1 MSGRT
6 DAKNSLSV
14 RVIISYPVDKA
25 HGLYSAARV
34 RETPMPPEPKRTIN
48 AKEAVSDIRSGLS
61 ADELM
66 QKYRLSAKGLDALVG
81 KLLGAG
87 LLHENESYRRPDD
100 GARVVHVAWKCPACG
115 AAQTREYAECPQCG
129 VIVAKFQN
137 RRSENEGVE
146 SQSEIAP
153 PLSAPSPFDPP
164 PGGGTAQQSDERL
177 FSTEASVRA
186 DVRSTAVQGFADDQE
201 DHANGIDEEEEN
213 TVPEPQT
220 LDRSGWIM
228 LLVGPV
234 AALICFVF
242 FWFRWI
248 LETFKTLVHEMGHA
262 IFGWL
267 FGYPSFPA
275 FDVIWGGGVTIH
287 TERST
292 LLRIIIYI
300 GFAGLFWVYRK
311 NRGTLIFLSILVL
324 IYSVCAFTSIHSVLI
339 LFMGHG
345 TELVIAG
352 LFIYRSLSGRAIIH
366 VVERPLYAIIGFFIV
381 FADIG
386 MAYKLLTS
394 FTYRQDYLGAKG
406 GDLDMDFIVIARDY
420 LHSDMSSVV
429 MVFFACCLACLLISF
444 LAFRYME
451 YLHSA
456 AASLLAR
463 EPK

>member
-1 MSGRT
+1 
-6 DAKNSLSV
+6 
-14 RVIISYPVDKA
+14 
-25 HGLYSAARV
+25 
-34 RETPMPPEPKRTIN
+34 MPADPKRTIN
-48 AKEAVSDIRSGLS
+48 AKEAVSDIRSGMT

-66 QKYRLSAKGLDALVG
+66 QKYRLSAKGLDVLFG
-81 KLLGAG
+81 KLVQAG

-100 GARVVHVAWKCPACG
+100 PARAAHIAWTCPACG
-115 AAQTREYAECPQCG
+115 APQTRPYAECPQCG
-129 VIVAKFQN
+129 VIVAKFKN
-137 RRSENEGVE
+137 R
-146 SQSEIAP
+146 QSEDDEAAAP
-153 PLSAPSPFDPP
+153 AGGYPSQTEPHPFDPP
-164 PGGGTAQQSDERL
+164 SEVVTAQQSEKRR
-177 FSTEASVRA
+177 FSTEASVPS
-186 DVRSTAVQGFADDQE
+186 DVRSTTASGLGNYQEDQE
-201 DHANGIDEEEEN
+201 DGIDEERDS
-213 TVPEPQT
+213 TIPEPQT

-234 AALICFVF
+234 AALACFAF

-275 FDVIWGGGVTIH
+275 FDVIWGGGVTLH
-287 TERST
+287 TERSA
-292 LLRIIIYI
+292 LLRILIYV

-311 NRGTLIFLSILVL
+311 NRGTLIVLAILIL

-345 TELVIAG
+345 TELIIAG

-366 VVERPLYAIIGFFIV
+366 AVERPLYGIIGFFIV

-386 MAYKLLTS
+386 MAYRLLTS
-394 FTYRQDYLGAKG
+394 FAYRQDYLGAKG
-406 GDLDMDFIVIARDY
+406 GDLDMDFMVIARDY
-420 LHSDMSSVV
+420 LHSDMASVV
-429 MVFFACCLACLLISF
+429 IVFFACCLACLALSF

-456 AASLLAR
+456 TAALLAR
-463 EPK
+463 EPKGFLTREKA

>member
-1 MSGRT
+1 MDCIPQLEPGKQ
-6 DAKNSLSV
+6 A
-14 RVIISYPVDKA
+14 
-25 HGLYSAARV
+25 
-34 RETPMPPEPKRTIN
+34 MPPEPKRTIN
-48 AKEAVSDIRSGLS
+48 AKEAVSDIRSGMG

-66 QKYRLSAKGLDALVG
+66 QKYRLSAKGLDALFG
-81 KLLGAG
+81 KLIGAG
-87 LLHENESYRRPDD
+87 LLHENESYRRPED
-100 GARVVHVAWKCPACG
+100 GARAVHVAWKCPACG

-129 VIVAKFQN
+129 VIVAKLPN
-137 RRSENEGVE
+137 RRSEDEDGE
-146 SQSEIAP
+146 SLPEIAP
-153 PLSAPSPFDPP
+153 SLSAPSPFDPP
-164 PGGGTAQQSDERL
+164 PGGGTAQQSGKSL
-177 FSTEASVRA
+177 VSTEASART
-186 DVRSTAVQGFADDQE
+186 DVRSAAVPGFANDQE
-201 DHANGIDEEEEN
+201 DHADVINEEAEN
-213 TVPEPQT
+213 TLPEPQT

-234 AALICFVF
+234 VALACFAF

-275 FDVIWGGGVTIH
+275 FDVIWGGGVTVH
-287 TERST
+287 TERSA
-292 LLRIIIYI
+292 LLRLLIYI

-311 NRGTLIFLSILVL
+311 NRGTLIFLAILVP

-366 VVERPLYAIIGFFIV
+366 AVERPLYAIIGFFIV
-381 FADIG
+381 FADIS

-394 FTYRQDYLGAKG
+394 FAYRQDYLGAKG

-429 MVFFACCLACLLISF
+429 IVFFACCLACLLISF

-451 YLHSA
+451 YIHSA
-456 AASLLAR
+456 TAWLLAR